1 MRPTI
6 RGWTA
11 IAVVALSFAMA
22 WEFGPRALNA
32 VVTPLLVVLVVGALT
47 TARATRPEVRRA
59 PVSPGFVDD
68 RRTVEIALE
77 TASAVSATVRDA
89 VGEGATVTDIESVSG
104 AETEIDGRGAPTAT
118 TTLEADDRFEYA
130 VRLERRGEHRLGPL
144 TVIVTDVFGLFHRRF
159 DYDETTSLV
168 VYPRVHDLRSDPGS
182 DLRAFVE
189 RERGDREEFDH
200 LREYQRGD
208 SLRDV
213 HWKSAAK
220 RPDAD
225 LVVTEYAA
233 DEEAGSVTVSAEC
246 PPGRDDDLATAVA
259 SVVTH
264 LLEAD
269 VSVGV
274 TVPNGEYPPGTGSDH
289 HHTLLSA
296 FAVLEAG
303 DLEDE
308 QRRAAD
314 IVVRA
319 DDGGTTVVVDG
330 RSVPFDRLIGDRR
343 GNGRSRR
350 AGSTSRATRNQPDGD
365 ESGVVS

>member
-11 IAVVALSFAMA
+11 VAVVALSFAMA

-47 TARATRPEVRRA
+47 TVRATRPEVRRA

-68 RRTVEIALE
+68 RRTVELTLE
-77 TASAVSATVRDA
+77 SASAVSATVRDA
-89 VGEGATVTDIESVSG
+89 VGEGAAVTAIESVSG
-104 AETEIDGRGAPTAT
+104 AETGIDESGAPTAT
-118 TTLEADDRFEYA
+118 TTLEGDDRFEYA
-130 VRLERRGEHRLGPL
+130 VRLARRGDHRLGPL
-144 TVIVTDVFGLFHRRF
+144 TITVTDVFGLFRRRF
-159 DYDETTSLV
+159 DYAETTSLL
-168 VYPRVHDLRSDPGS
+168 VYPRVHELRTDPGS
-182 DLRAFVE
+182 DLRTFIE

-233 DEEAGSVTVSAEC
+233 DEEAGSATIAAEC
-246 PPGRDDDLATAVA
+246 APGRDDELATAVA
-259 SVVTH
+259 SVATH

-274 TVPNGEYPPGTGSDH
+274 TAPNGDYPSGAGSAH
-289 HHTLLSA
+289 RHTLLSA

-303 DLEDE
+303 ELEDE

-319 DDGGTTVVVDG
+319 GDDGTTVVVDG
-330 RSVPFDRLIGDRR
+330 RSIPFDRLVGDRR
-343 GNGRSRR
+343 GNGRPD
-350 AGSTSRATRNQPDGD
+350 STSETTRTRYDGG
-365 ESGVVS
+365 SAVVT

>member
-11 IAVVALSFAMA
+11 IGIVALSFAMA

-59 PVSPGFVDD
+59 PVAAGFVDD
-68 RRTVEIALE
+68 RRTVEIGLE

-89 VGEGATVTDIESVSG
+89 VGEGAAVTDVESVSG
-104 AETEIDGRGAPTAT
+104 AETEIDGSGAPAAT
-118 TTLEADDRFEYA
+118 TTLEGDDRFEYA
-130 VRLERRGEHRLGPL
+130 VRLERRGDHRLGPL
-144 TVIVTDVFGLFHRRF
+144 TITVTDVFGLFKRRF
-159 DYDETTSLV
+159 DDAETTSVL
-168 VYPRVHDLRSDPGS
+168 VYPRVHDLRSGPGS

-220 RPDAD
+220 RPDSD

-233 DEEAGSVTVSAEC
+233 DEETGSVTIAAEC
-246 PPGRDDDLATAVA
+246 APGRDDDLATAVA
-259 SVVTH
+259 SVATY

-269 VSVGV
+269 VGVGV
-274 TVPNGEYPPGTGSDH
+274 TVPNGEYPPGSGPDH
-289 HHTLLSA
+289 RHTLLAA

-319 DDGGTTVVVDG
+319 DGDGTTVVVDG
-330 RSVPFDRLIGDRR
+330 RSIPFDRLVETRR
-343 GNGRSRR
+343 GNRQSQRPSPIGQ
-350 AGSTSRATRNQPDGD
+350 ATRERADGD
-365 ESGVVS
+365 ESGVAS

>member
-11 IAVVALSFAMA
+11 IAVVAAAFAMA

-47 TARATRPEVRRA
+47 TGRADRPEVRRV
-59 PVSPGFVDD
+59 PVADGFVDD
-68 RRTVEIALE
+68 HRTVEIALE
-77 TASAVSATVRDA
+77 TGSAVSATVRDT
-89 VGEGATVTDIESVSG
+89 VGEGLTV
-104 AETEIDGRGAPTAT
+104 AEIDAAGSVETGTDESRSAVAKTILDG
-118 TTLEADDRFEYA
+118 DDRFSYA
-130 VRLERRGEHRLGPL
+130 VRLERRGDHRLGPL
-144 TVIVTDVFGLFHRRF
+144 TITVGDVFGLFRRRF
-159 DYDETTSLV
+159 AYDETATV
-168 VYPRVHDLRSDPGS
+168 VAYPRVHELRSDS
-182 DLRAFVE
+182 DNGLRAFVD

-233 DEEAGSVTVSAEC
+233 DDEAGSATVAAEG
-246 PPGRDDDLATAVA
+246 PPGRDDELATAVA
-259 SVVTH
+259 SVAIH

-274 TVPNGEYPPGTGSDH
+274 TLPDGEYAPGTGSDH
-289 HHTLLSA
+289 RRDLLTA
-296 FAVLEAG
+296 FAAFEAG

-314 IVVRA
+314 VLVRA
-319 DDGGTTVVVDG
+319 DSAGVAVVVDG
-330 RSVPFDRLIGDRR
+330 RSIPFGRLVGDRSDTDVR
-343 GNGRSRR
+343 PQRRRSPE
-350 AGSTSRATRNQPDGD
+350 RATGS
-365 ESGVVS
+365 ESEVTP